1 MDDFISFTFDSKQIQ
16 VTMLDYEPWFVLENV
31 CKILE
36 IQKKKAFDELDFDE
50 KNVLF
55 EDCEYPEYKQEII
68 SESGLYSL
76 IFRSDKQNAKR
87 FKRWV
92 LGEMMPI
99 IRQEEPTLNDE
110 KMSSEADQATCR
122 LKAIDD
128 SFTEFAKFHILPGK
142 GEKYSV
148 RSDILYRSYVY
159 WCALNDFSPLTAKKF
174 FDRFNIVFRGLFKQR
189 KIAKKCIEYS
199 NIILLKDDIT
209 E

>member
-1 MDDFISFTFDSKQIQ
+1 
-16 VTMLDYEPWFVLENV
+16 
-31 CKILE
+31 
-36 IQKKKAFDELDFDE
+36 
-50 KNVLF
+50 
-55 EDCEYPEYKQEII
+55 
-68 SESGLYSL
+68 
-76 IFRSDKQNAKR
+76 
-87 FKRWV
+87 
-92 LGEMMPI
+92 MMPT

-110 KMSSEADQATCR
+110 DLSSEADQATCR
-122 LKAIDD
+122 LKAIAD

-159 WCALNDFSPLTAKKF
+159 WCTFNDFSPLTAKKF
-174 FDRFNIVFRGLFKQR
+174 FDRFNLVFRGLFKQR